1 MRRNG
6 GEPALPLWG
15 AWLLVLALIPVLNV
29 LNNVVIPRWYVVTG
43 PVAAALLLGIAR
55 AAGLTWDELGLAR
68 RTWKLGALWALA
80 VIAVVTSVYLAG
92 VLLPLTRGMFED
104 NRVRADS
111 LGALLFAV
119 VIRIPLGTMLLEEV
133 LFRGVLLALGARTMG
148 WWRSAVLSSAIFG
161 LWHILPSRG
170 AAASNPT
177 VSAVADA
184 GGGFGLLLAI
194 GAAVLATGLAGMV
207 FCWLRIQSRSL
218 LAPMG
223 LHLATN
229 SVGYLAAYFVLRG

>member
-1 MRRNG
+1 M
-6 GEPALPLWG
+6 LPLWG
-15 AWLLVLALIPVLNV
+15 AWLLVLVLAPVLNV
-29 LNNVVIPRWYVVTG
+29 LNNEVIPGWYVVTG
-43 PVAAALLLGIAR
+43 PLATVLLLGIAR
-55 AAGLTWDELGLAR
+55 SAGLTWDELGLSR

-80 VIAVVTSVYLAG
+80 VIAVVTTVYLAG
-92 VLLPLTRGMFED
+92 ALLPLTRGMFED
-104 NRVRADS
+104 DRVRADT

-119 VIRIPLGTMLLEEV
+119 LIRIPLGTVVLEEV

-148 WWRSAVLSSAIFG
+148 WWRSAVVSSVLFG

-177 VSAVADA
+177 VGELVDA
-184 GGGFGLLLAI
+184 GGGFGMTLAV
-194 GAAVLATGLAGMV
+194 GAAVLGTALAGLV

-229 SVGYLAAYFVLRG
+229 SVGYLAAYFVLKG